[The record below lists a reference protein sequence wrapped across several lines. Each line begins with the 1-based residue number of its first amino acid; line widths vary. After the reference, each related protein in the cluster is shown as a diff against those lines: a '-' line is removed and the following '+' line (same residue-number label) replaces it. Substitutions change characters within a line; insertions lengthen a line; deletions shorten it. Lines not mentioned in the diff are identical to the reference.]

1 MITERQLQILNVIV
15 EDYVELGQPIGSKS
29 IIERHQLP
37 ISPATVRNEMK
48 QLEEL
53 ELLEKTHTSSGRV
66 PSEKGIRHY
75 VDQLLKVKSRS
86 KQSIDW
92 FNQFYDDNQYDVNA
106 MLKWLALEISN
117 RSHYTT
123 VVLGPNKFSRH
134 IFEIHFVRVNPN
146 HLMSVIVFAD
156 GYVEKV
162 HLQISKLITH
172 EQIEKFMNYLNLHF
186 KQNTLSTLINTLESL
201 TLSFIDQQFINN
213 FKYALITQINDQ
225 NEEMFLGGKMHLIE
239 ALNVSNVSMIQSIL
253 KYLES
258 ERIAQFLNETANDS
272 ISVNIGQEINQDL
285 EGISIVSTS
294 YEISGDISGHLAVI
308 GPTAMHYNKVIQLLN
323 HFYIRKENG
332 RSEE

>member
-1 MITERQLQILNVIV
+1 
-15 EDYVELGQPIGSKS
+15 
-29 IIERHQLP
+29 
-37 ISPATVRNEMK
+37 
-48 QLEEL
+48 
-53 ELLEKTHTSSGRV
+53 
-66 PSEKGIRHY
+66 
-75 VDQLLKVKSRS
+75 
-86 KQSIDW
+86 
-92 FNQFYDDNQYDVNA
+92 
-106 MLKWLALEISN
+106 
-117 RSHYTT
+117 
-123 VVLGPNKFSRH
+123 
-134 IFEIHFVRVNPN
+134 
-146 HLMSVIVFAD
+146 
-156 GYVEKV
+156 
-162 HLQISKLITH
+162 
-172 EQIEKFMNYLNLHF
+172 MNYLNLHF

-323 HFYIRKENG
+323 HF
-332 RSEE
+332 

>member
-134 IFEIHFVRVNPN
+134 IFEIHFVRVNPS

-323 HFYIRKENG
+323 HF
-332 RSEE
+332 

>member
-134 IFEIHFVRVNPN
+134 IFEIHFVRVNPS

-323 HFYIRKENG
+323 HY
-332 RSEE
+332 

>member
-75 VDQLLKVKSRS
+75 VNQLLKVKSRS
-86 KQSIDW
+86 KQSVDW

-172 EQIEKFMNYLNLHF
+172 EQIEKFMNYLNLYF

-323 HFYIRKENG
+323 HF
-332 RSEE
+332 

>member
-239 ALNVSNVSMIQSIL
+239 ALNVSNVSMIQ
-253 KYLES
+253 
-258 ERIAQFLNETANDS
+258 
-272 ISVNIGQEINQDL
+272 
-285 EGISIVSTS
+285 
-294 YEISGDISGHLAVI
+294 
-308 GPTAMHYNKVIQLLN
+308 
-323 HFYIRKENG
+323 
-332 RSEE
+332 

>member
-29 IIERHQLP
+29 IIERHQLL

-92 FNQFYDDNQYDVNA
+92 FNQFYNDNQYDVNA

-323 HFYIRKENG
+323 HF
-332 RSEE
+332 

>member
-29 IIERHQLP
+29 IIERHQLH

-323 HFYIRKENG
+323 HF
-332 RSEE
+332 

>member
-225 NEEMFLGGKMHLIE
+225 NEEIFLGGKMHLIE

-323 HFYIRKENG
+323 HF
-332 RSEE
+332 

>member
-294 YEISGDISGHLAVI
+294 YEISGDISGYLAVI

-323 HFYIRKENG
+323 HF
-332 RSEE
+332 

>member
-92 FNQFYDDNQYDVNA
+92 FNQFYNDNQYDVNA

-323 HFYIRKENG
+323 HF
-332 RSEE
+332 

>member
-48 QLEEL
+48 QL

-308 GPTAMHYNKVIQLLN
+308 GPTAMHYNKMIQLLN
-323 HFYIRKENG
+323 HF
-332 RSEE
+332 

>member
-239 ALNVSNVSMIQSIL
+239 ALNVSNASMIQSIL

-323 HFYIRKENG
+323 HF
-332 RSEE
+332 

>member
-213 FKYALITQINDQ
+213 FNYALITQINDQ

-323 HFYIRKENG
+323 HF
-332 RSEE
+332 

>member
-117 RSHYTT
+117 RSHYTA

-323 HFYIRKENG
+323 HF
-332 RSEE
+332 

>member
-146 HLMSVIVFAD
+146 HLMTVIVFAD

-323 HFYIRKENG
+323 HF
-332 RSEE
+332 

>member
-86 KQSIDW
+86 KQAIDW
-92 FNQFYDDNQYDVNA
+92 FNQFYNDNQYDVNA

-323 HFYIRKENG
+323 HF
-332 RSEE
+332 

>member
-48 QLEEL
+48 QLEDL
-53 ELLEKTHTSSGRV
+53 QLLEKTHTSSGRI
-66 PSEKGIRHY
+66 PSERGIRHY
-75 VDQLLKVKSRS
+75 VNQLLKSKSLS
-86 KQSIDW
+86 NKSVNW
-92 FNQFYDDNQYDVNA
+92 FDQFHDENQYDVNA

-123 VVLGPNKFSRH
+123 VVLGPNKFSRY
-134 IFEIHFVRVNPN
+134 IFEIHFVRVNPT
-146 HLMSVIVFAD
+146 HLMSVIVFTD

-162 HLQISKLITH
+162 HVQVLESLQQ
-172 EQIEKFMNYLNLHF
+172 EQIEKLMNYLNQHF
-186 KQNTLSTLINTLESL
+186 KQNTLSTMIKTLESL
-201 TLSFIDQQFINN
+201 TVSFIDHDFIKK
-213 FKYALITQINDQ
+213 FKHALLTQINDQ
-225 NEEMFLGGKMHLIE
+225 SEEIFLGGKMHLID
-239 ALNVSNVSMIQSIL
+239 ALDVTNVTMIQSIL

-258 ERIAQFLNETANDS
+258 ERIAQFLNETSSDS
-272 ISVNIGQEINQDL
+272 ISVKIGQEINKDL
-285 EGISIVSTS
+285 HGISIVSTN

-323 HFYIRKENG
+323 HF
-332 RSEE
+332 

>member
-53 ELLEKTHTSSGRV
+53 DLLEKTHSSSGRI

-75 VDQLLKVKSRS
+75 VNHLLKSENDDKKSVN
-86 KQSIDW
+86 W
-92 FNQFYDDNQYDVNA
+92 FNQFHDENQYDVNA

-134 IFEIHFVRVNPN
+134 IFEIHFVRVNAT
-146 HLMSVIVFAD
+146 HLMSVIVFTD

-162 HLQISKLITH
+162 HMQISESVMS
-172 EQIEKFMNYLNLHF
+172 EQIEKLMNYLNQHF
-186 KQNTLSTLINTLESL
+186 KQKTLTTMINTLESL
-201 TLSFIDQQFINN
+201 TLSFIDHHFISN
-213 FKYALITQINDQ
+213 FKNALLTQINDQ

-239 ALNVSNVSMIQSIL
+239 ALDVTNVSMIQSIL

-272 ISVNIGQEINQDL
+272 ISVNIGHEINQDL
-285 EGISIVSTS
+285 EGISIVSTN

-323 HFYIRKENG
+323 HF
-332 RSEE
+332 

>member
-37 ISPATVRNEMK
+37 ISSATVRNEMK

-323 HFYIRKENG
+323 HF
-332 RSEE
+332 

>member
-162 HLQISKLITH
+162 HLQISKLIIH

-323 HFYIRKENG
+323 HF
-332 RSEE
+332 

>member
-86 KQSIDW
+86 KQSVDW

-323 HFYIRKENG
+323 HF
-332 RSEE
+332 

>member
-134 IFEIHFVRVNPN
+134 IFEIHFVRVNLN

-323 HFYIRKENG
+323 HF
-332 RSEE
+332 

>member
-86 KQSIDW
+86 KQSVDL

-323 HFYIRKENG
+323 HF
-332 RSEE
+332 

>member
-106 MLKWLALEISN
+106 MLKWLAFEISN

-323 HFYIRKENG
+323 HF
-332 RSEE
+332 

>member
-308 GPTAMHYNKVIQLLN
+308 GQTAMHYNKVIQLLN
-323 HFYIRKENG
+323 HF
-332 RSEE
+332 

>member
-75 VDQLLKVKSRS
+75 VNQLLKVKSRS
-86 KQSIDW
+86 KQSVDW

-323 HFYIRKENG
+323 HF
-332 RSEE
+332 

>member
-323 HFYIRKENG
+323 HF
-332 RSEE
+332 

>member
-156 GYVEKV
+156 GYVEKI

-323 HFYIRKENG
+323 HF
-332 RSEE
+332 

>member
-123 VVLGPNKFSRH
+123 VVLGHNKFSRH

-323 HFYIRKENG
+323 HF
-332 RSEE
+332 

>member
-172 EQIEKFMNYLNLHF
+172 EQIEKFMNYLNLYF

-323 HFYIRKENG
+323 HF
-332 RSEE
+332 

>member
-186 KQNTLSTLINTLESL
+186 KQNTLSALINTLESL

-323 HFYIRKENG
+323 HF
-332 RSEE
+332 

>member
-75 VDQLLKVKSRS
+75 VDQLLKVESRS

-323 HFYIRKENG
+323 HF
-332 RSEE
+332 

>member
-1 MITERQLQILNVIV
+1 MITKRQLQILNVIV

-323 HFYIRKENG
+323 HF
-332 RSEE
+332 